1 MKIQEIAEIAF
12 NLIQVVRKYN
22 DESDIETWNDLNHE
36 RKTQVLKTVNAVLEN
51 PEITA
56 KQMHFEWA
64 KAKVD
69 NGWKYAP
76 ETNRSKKLH
85 SCLVNFEDLNVFQ
98 QMKDDLF
105 NETVRQLMKI

>member
-22 DESDIETWNDLNHE
+22 DESDIETWNDLNQE

-51 PEITA
+51 PEITGKEMHTAWAEA
-56 KQMHFEWA
+56 KIY
-64 KAKVD
+64 

-76 ETNRSKKLH
+76 VTDRSKKLH

-105 NETVRQLMKI
+105 NETVRQLMNK